1 VELEAR
7 SPNDWSR
14 RALTESRPTAAF
26 TSLLA
31 LSRVG
36 EPSLQPQI
44 LQRLAELDGAA
55 LAPEQQ
61 LLAIRAASVCFLRMG
76 RPDAD
81 AARKLAATWE
91 LRYPAADARVNQS
104 LCELLVYLESTN
116 VVRKTIPLL
125 ASATTQEEKLHYLFT
140 LRSVKSGW
148 NLDERRAYFDWLGRA
163 RKEFRG
169 ASALPTTLNYVRAE
183 AEASLNQAERAAL
196 VNELA
201 ALNRPAN
208 TALAPVSSRRFVKAW
223 SMMEFAS
230 GLGALTAGR
239 DLTRGKRLF
248 VEVGCAQ
255 CHRVGLEGGVVGP
268 DLTAVGARFDAR
280 ALLESIIEPSKVVAE
295 TYRNVAIT
303 TKAGLI
309 YEGRI
314 VSEDDKAVIIATNP
328 VDPDDRR
335 RVAKAQIESQRVSE
349 VSSMPEGLLNT
360 MERDEV
366 LDLIAWLLSGGS
378 PGQLDPKH

>member
-1 VELEAR
+1 
-7 SPNDWSR
+7 
-14 RALTESRPTAAF
+14 
-26 TSLLA
+26 
-31 LSRVG
+31 
-36 EPSLQPQI
+36 
-44 LQRLAELDGAA
+44 
-55 LAPEQQ
+55 
-61 LLAIRAASVCFLRMG
+61 
-76 RPDAD
+76 
-81 AARKLAATWE
+81 
-91 LRYPAADARVNQS
+91 VNQS

-328 VDPDDRR
+328 VDPDERR